1 MVLIPARAAACGGL
15 FCSGGGTQVVNQVAE
30 RILFVK
36 RPDGR
41 TTAVVEIQYQGPAP
55 DFAWV
60 LPVPGTP
67 EVGVSSTVAF
77 DRLQQRTNP
86 SYRLAVRGNACS
98 PVPTA
103 SGCAVPASSGG
114 AGGATVDAGVA
125 FEGTDP
131 VTIVDRGTVGPYDY
145 VTLSVQPEMED
156 PADVAVEWLE
166 ANDYDV
172 TALGPEVLRPYL
184 VMGMNLMAFRLTKG
198 SDTGSIRPLM
208 LTYES
213 EQPMIPIRPT
223 AVAAERDMGIL
234 VWVTGPSRALPA
246 TYRHLVLNEAALDW
260 RAIGTSYARY
270 VGNAANEAGGHG
282 FVTEYAAP
290 TEALP
295 PAPELPM
302 ELRDPEAWGGLG
314 DAEAIEQVLRMLN
327 NAFSRVFG
335 VEGVQD
341 VIEDYVPLPP
351 DVDARSVLFCATCV
365 LDPGRLEGFDLAA
378 FLAALDAEV
387 LAPVVEF
394 EALLAEQPYLTR
406 LFTTLSP
413 EEMTVDPEFAFA
425 TGLPDASNLH
435 DATLTQSCRGGVTA
449 QTVQLEDGTVVRMP
463 LDNQPWEDEL
473 PYVLR
478 EEQLEADGTLSVRL
492 DNEAAAADVVA
503 AHNASIRSQLPSDEG
518 CGAMPL
524 TTAPPLLALCLVQL
538 RARRRR
544 R

>member
-1 MVLIPARAAACGGL
+1 M
-15 FCSGGGTQVVNQVAE
+15 
-30 RILFVK
+30 
-36 RPDGR
+36 
-41 TTAVVEIQYQGPAP
+41 
-55 DFAWV
+55 
-60 LPVPGTP
+60 
-67 EVGVSSTVAF
+67 
-77 DRLQQRTNP
+77 
-86 SYRLAVRGNACS
+86 
-98 PVPTA
+98 PTA
-103 SGCAVPASSGG
+103 
-114 AGGATVDAGVA
+114 
-125 FEGTDP
+125 
-131 VTIVDRGTVGPYDY
+131 
-145 VTLSVQPEMED
+145 
-156 PADVAVEWLE
+156 
-166 ANDYDV
+166 
-172 TALGPEVLRPYL
+172 
-184 VMGMNLMAFRLTKG
+184 
-198 SDTGSIRPLM
+198 
-208 LTYES
+208 
-213 EQPMIPIRPT
+213 
-223 AVAAERDMGIL
+223 
-234 VWVTGPSRALPA
+234 
-246 TYRHLVLNEAALDW
+246 
-260 RAIGTSYARY
+260 
-270 VGNAANEAGGHG
+270 
-282 FVTEYAAP
+282 
-290 TEALP
+290 
-295 PAPELPM
+295 
-302 ELRDPEAWGGLG
+302 
-314 DAEAIEQVLRMLN
+314 
-327 NAFSRVFG
+327 
-335 VEGVQD
+335 
-341 VIEDYVPLPP
+341 
-351 DVDARSVLFCATCV
+351 
-365 LDPGRLEGFDLAA
+365 EGFDLAA